1 MVTPAVS
8 SSVTVAVTLPMM
20 MPLYLP
26 SVEVALWLM
35 VTLRASPVLST
46 SSFTPVTVTVWT
58 VFQLL
63 VVKVNV
69 AELTVAAAVLP
80 EVTAISTLAVGWLF
94 NRSV

>member
-1 MVTPAVS
+1 MAMLS
-8 SSVTVAVTLPMM
+8 YLLSDEVAV
-20 MPLYLP
+20 
-26 SVEVALWLM
+26 WLM
-35 VTLRASPVLST
+35 VKLRASPVLST